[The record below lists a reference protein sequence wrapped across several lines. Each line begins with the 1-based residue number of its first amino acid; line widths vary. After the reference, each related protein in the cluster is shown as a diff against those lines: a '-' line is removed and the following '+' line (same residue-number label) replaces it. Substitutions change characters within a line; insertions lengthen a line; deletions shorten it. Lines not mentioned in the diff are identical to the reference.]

1 MHIVIRGSFHTRAD
15 VLALIGRAAW
25 GIDRPGPT
33 NLDGLADLIKET
45 SLRSITIQGIWAVDE
60 KTASAIN
67 RICGDL
73 GVSLRLPAGTDP
85 VP

>member
-45 SLRSITIQGIWAVDE
+45 GLRSITIQGTWAVDE

-73 GVSLRLPAGTDP
+73 GVSLRLEAGTDP
-85 VP
+85 AS